1 MANVRAYVDMTRENT
16 KGLYPVYIIV
26 SNRKGR
32 FFVNTGLSSC
42 NRLLEGRVFSKKN
55 PDAVKKTTVLGKYL
69 ADTEAVCLQQ
79 ELVGGTNKELK
90 EAILREVFGA
100 VKKGTAN
107 RLANRI
113 GEFANTKREVTHNI
127 YMVTKRK
134 VEEYDSGVK
143 LEKVDA
149 GWLEGFCKHLTDG
162 GMSVNGAGKELRN
175 IRAVFNW
182 CRKKG
187 YTTNYPFLDY
197 QIKQEETVPNSISV
211 EKLRELRDYQCEPWQ
226 KQYVD
231 FFFLSFYLAGMNPVD
246 LLSLKAD
253 AIQDGHITFVRK
265 KTDKEGSSVVR
276 KITLPVLP
284 EAQEI
289 IDRYP
294 SKEGWL
300 LGLMD
305 GRKSYHSFVRV
316 ANDALQ
322 KVGESWIVPDKVG
335 KMRKVAYKPVCE
347 HISLYSARYTFGTIA
362 ANDLDISER
371 TIGMCL
377 GHSWSRHVTNRY
389 IAHDQRKVDETVRR
403 VVEYVNG
410 TAAMPQ
416 ST

>member
-1 MANVRAYVDMTRENT
+1 MANVRAYVDMTRAT
-16 KGLYPVYIIV
+16 SKGLYPVYIII
-26 SNRKGR
+26 SNKKGR

-42 NRLLEGRVFSKKN
+42 NRLLEGRVFSRKN
-55 PDAVKKTTVLGKYL
+55 PDAVRKTTVLGKYL
-69 ADTEAVCLQQ
+69 ADIEAVCLQQ
-79 ELVGGTNKELK
+79 ELVGSSNAELK
-90 EAILREVFGA
+90 GVIMREVFGVLKA
-100 VKKGTAN
+100 GKAN
-107 RLANRI
+107 RLAERI
-113 GEFANTKREVTHNI
+113 GDYATTKREVTRNI
-127 YMVTKRK
+127 YLVTKRK
-134 VEEYDSGVK
+134 VEEIDATVR

-149 GWLEGFCKHLTDG
+149 GWLDRFCTYLMDG
-162 GMSVNGAGKELRN
+162 GMKVNGAGKELRN

-211 EKLRELRDYQCEPWQ
+211 DKLRELRDYPCEPWQ
-226 KQYVD
+226 RQYVD
-231 FFFLSFYLAGMNPVD
+231 FFFLSFYLAGINPVD

-265 KTDKEGSSVVR
+265 KTDKEGSSTVR
-276 KITLPVLP
+276 KITLPVMP
-284 EAQEI
+284 EAQAI
-289 IDRYP
+289 IDKYP

-300 LGLMD
+300 LGMMD

-335 KMRKVAYKPVCE
+335 KMRKVEYNPVCE
-347 HISLYSARYTFGTIA
+347 HITLYSARYTFGTIA
-362 ANDLDISER
+362 ANELDISER

-377 GHSWSRHVTNRY
+377 GHSWSRNVTNRY

-403 VVEYVNG
+403 VIEFVNEK
-410 TAAMPQ
+410 
-416 ST
+416 